1 MTHRCCLHALVVT
14 WSAIETGSTSTTDDN
29 GQPTIIPAPFYIC
42 NDPLCA
48 NTGCILAILCSS
60 GGGSIDFGGFPSP
73 EPPNEAPEDNGGDN
87 PSDSASQ
94 SKSTPTSVS
103 SQSSESSSVTTASS
117 SSSTSSSSRT
127 CGDAIT
133 TVIDPG
139 PTSAGDPD
147 DGSRRLI
154 RGMLKSKDFIAAK
167 RVQPSAIKRIGDCNL
182 AKEVKIP
189 LFLRFGKAMDL
200 QNQMNGQGGAF
211 GRIYNAN
218 EKWYPEH
225 VTSNG
230 DPFEGAKDSNNFGA
244 GVEGSI
250 DHVWEKSNVV
260 NFLTSVLRDDLDCDD
275 LNALFFAC
283 KNNILQTIF
292 NQLPSMDS
300 RNLQTGFAT
309 MNGNLNGM
317 KGWMFKRKFE
327 GDIFDKVYKTPSDII
342 QGLQRQAIIFDLFRS
357 DAGIQKMHDQ
367 TNNRIY
373 GAFLALD
380 KHISDNK
387 IQRAKDRGDLT
398 QTFGPTFR
406 AWYENLLDDVGEATY
421 KWANDQVTIINTKL
435 NRNPDSDCD
444 LRKAAIAFQ
453 ASPLYGETKFELDQ
467 SHLKWSASEVL
478 IGRSLF
484 GRAGTCTALNI
495 ISSSASS
502 SSTQAS
508 ASQTMSST
516 IITFISPTVSLSST
530 QVSAPEVI
538 SHTLTTS
545 ASPTPS
551 TPPPITI
558 NGPHCAAVSNNPTGG
573 KYCGFKDIHTKDVDA
588 EAKWFE
594 IGEPS
599 DMTPDSQNHT
609 EVWKGNAKV
618 ALIMNVGWIPGCTVY
633 GSQSS
638 LNPLGHAGDDTI
650 SYRTLLKDAYRNCR
664 SMSYLPAEWK
674 LT

>member
-1 MTHRCCLHALVVT
+1 M
-14 WSAIETGSTSTTDDN
+14 
-29 GQPTIIPAPFYIC
+29 
-42 NDPLCA
+42 
-48 NTGCILAILCSS
+48 LAILCSS
-60 GGGSIDFGGFPSP
+60 RGGSIGFGGFPSP
-73 EPPNEAPEDNGGDN
+73 EPPLGTLEDNGGDK

-94 SKSTPTSVS
+94 SKSTPTSAS
-103 SQSSESSSVTTASS
+103 SQSSGSSSITTASS

-127 CGDAIT
+127 CGGAIT

-147 DGSRRLI
+147 DGRRRLI
-154 RGMLKSKDFIAAK
+154 RGMFKSKDFIAAK
-167 RVQPSAIKRIGDCNL
+167 REQPPAITRIGDCNL

-189 LFLRFGKAMDL
+189 QYLGFGKAMKL
-200 QNQMNGQGGAF
+200 QNQMKGHGGAN
-211 GRIYNAN
+211 GRIYNAI

-225 VTSNG
+225 LTING
-230 DPFEGAKDSNNFGA
+230 DPFEGAKENSNSFTGN
-244 GVEGSI
+244 VPGSI

-260 NFLTSVLRDDLDCDD
+260 DFLTSVLGDDFDCDD

-283 KNNILQTIF
+283 KKNILQTIF
-292 NQLPSMDS
+292 NQLPSMDKE
-300 RNLQTGFAT
+300 NLQAGFAA
-309 MNGNLNGM
+309 MNRNLNGM
-317 KGWMFKRKFE
+317 KGWMFSRGFEDSKFGGLYNE
-327 GDIFDKVYKTPSDII
+327 PSKVI

-357 DAGIQKMHDQ
+357 DAGIQTMHDQ

-380 KHISDNK
+380 NHISDNK
-387 IQRAKDRGDLT
+387 IQRANDRGDLT

-421 KWANDQVTIINTKL
+421 KWANDQVTIINTEL
-435 NRNPDSDCD
+435 NKNPDSDCD

-453 ASPLYGETKFELDQ
+453 ASPLYGEAEFKLDQ

-484 GRAGTCTALNI
+484 GRAGTCTGLN
-495 ISSSASS
+495 
-502 SSTQAS
+502 T
-508 ASQTMSST
+508 
-516 IITFISPTVSLSST
+516 
-530 QVSAPEVI
+530 I

-551 TPPPITI
+551 TPPPMTI

-573 KYCGFKDIHTKDVDA
+573 KHCGFKDIHTKDVNA
-588 EAKWFE
+588 EAKMFE

-609 EVWKGNAKV
+609 EVIRGNAKV

-638 LNPLGHAGDDTI
+638 LNPLGYAGDDTI

-664 SMSYLPAEWK
+664 SMSYLPVE
-674 LT
+674 